1 MGTKVE
7 DIVVSTFGAD
17 RVVESRMVDAGEPVQ
32 IGRRVGRARTVM
44 INRVYELSYEGEV
57 IGYAQ
62 RRLVTREQR
71 TPGRRYVNRRWESPA
86 WLACDGP
93 GRYERGFEKLSRKDV
108 AYSLLFDHLRDQM
121 DKGMDE

>member
-7 DIVVSTFGAD
+7 NIVVNTFGAD

-32 IGRRVGRARTVM
+32 IGSFGHSRTVM
-44 INRVYELSYEGEV
+44 VNRVYELSYEGEV

-93 GRYERGFEKLSRKDV
+93 GRYERGFEKSSRKDV
-108 AYSLLFDHLRDQM
+108 AYSLLFDHLREQM
-121 DKGMDE
+121 NEAAGS